1 LPNTKPIYSTNLE
14 ATKSLISIELV
25 HEVNALLTILAKS
38 ANIAKSANLWGMESF
53 MRVESA
59 TNAKNHFGEIMDAAL
74 REPVMIQ
81 RSGRDAAVLMSV
93 EEYKIVEMLSDRY
106 WGELAMEAEKNGFLS
121 AEESE
126 SVIQRLLNADT

>member
-1 LPNTKPIYSTNLE
+1 MLFLIILLSNNLLI
-14 ATKSLISIELV
+14 LISI
-25 HEVNALLTILAKS
+25 LTILAKS
-38 ANIAKSANLWGMESF
+38 ANIAKLVNIRSFF

-59 TNAKNHFGEIMDAAL
+59 TNAKNRFGEIMDAAL

-81 RSGRDAAVLMSV
+81 RSGRDVAVLMSV

>member
-1 LPNTKPIYSTNLE
+1 
-14 ATKSLISIELV
+14 
-25 HEVNALLTILAKS
+25 
-38 ANIAKSANLWGMESF
+38 

-81 RSGRDAAVLMSV
+81 RSGRDVAVLMSV

-106 WGELAMEAEKNGFLS
+106 WGELAMEAKKEGSIGVDETAKLFERIKNAKG
-121 AEESE
+121 
-126 SVIQRLLNADT
+126 

>member
-1 LPNTKPIYSTNLE
+1 
-14 ATKSLISIELV
+14 
-25 HEVNALLTILAKS
+25 
-38 ANIAKSANLWGMESF
+38 MEIV

-81 RSGRDAAVLMSV
+81 RSGRDVAVLMSV

-106 WGELAMEAEKNGFLS
+106 WGELAMEAKKEGSIGIEKTAKLF
-121 AEESE
+121 ES
-126 SVIQRLLNADT
+126 IKNAKG

>member
-1 LPNTKPIYSTNLE
+1 
-14 ATKSLISIELV
+14 
-25 HEVNALLTILAKS
+25 
-38 ANIAKSANLWGMESF
+38 

-59 TNAKNHFGEIMDAAL
+59 TNVKNHFGEIMDAAL

>member
-1 LPNTKPIYSTNLE
+1 
-14 ATKSLISIELV
+14 
-25 HEVNALLTILAKS
+25 
-38 ANIAKSANLWGMESF
+38 

-59 TNAKNHFGEIMDAAL
+59 TNAKNRFGEIMDAAL

-81 RSGRDAAVLMSV
+81 RSGRDVAVLMSV

>member
-1 LPNTKPIYSTNLE
+1 
-14 ATKSLISIELV
+14 
-25 HEVNALLTILAKS
+25 
-38 ANIAKSANLWGMESF
+38 

-81 RSGRDAAVLMSV
+81 RSGRDVAVLMSV

-106 WGELAMEAEKNGFLS
+106 WGELAMEAKKEGSIGIEKTAKLF
-121 AEESE
+121 ES
-126 SVIQRLLNADT
+126 IKNAKG

>member
-1 LPNTKPIYSTNLE
+1 
-14 ATKSLISIELV
+14 
-25 HEVNALLTILAKS
+25 
-38 ANIAKSANLWGMESF
+38 